1 MTGPHDDFL
10 TQLAHRTQPKTV
22 RRHCEIDKGLQA
34 VLSRLR
40 VYSPTIRA
48 LVAHLRRE
56 QRISEAQQRLQ
67 GR

>member
-1 MTGPHDDFL
+1 MAGPHDDFL
-10 TQLAHRTQPKTV
+10 TQLALNTQPKTAN
-22 RRHCEIDKGLQA
+22 RCEVSKEFLAMQE
-34 VLSRLR
+34 RLR

-48 LVAHLRRE
+48 QVAHLRRE